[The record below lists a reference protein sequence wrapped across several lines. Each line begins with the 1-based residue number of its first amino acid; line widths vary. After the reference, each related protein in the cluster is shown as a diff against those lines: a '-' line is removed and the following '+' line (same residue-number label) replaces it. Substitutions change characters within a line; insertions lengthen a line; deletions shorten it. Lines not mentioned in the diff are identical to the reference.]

1 MRIPR
6 FFLSFICNNSLFNY
20 SVLVYNLYL
29 NGGDSVNDIW
39 STVRNMLWNLTHR
52 LGIID
57 IIDILIVAV
66 IIYELIL
73 LTRHTRG
80 SALLKGLFLLF
91 VIVVLSS
98 ILGLTSLNWLMM
110 AVLQNG
116 ALVLVIL
123 FQPELRKM
131 LERMGRSRI
140 VTKSNKWSYDDDN
153 EVIINEIIQT
163 VVDLSQRRV
172 GALIVFERKTGLQDV
187 IETGTEL
194 NAKISAP
201 LLENIFEPNT
211 PLHDGAVVIRNEQIM
226 AAACIL
232 PLAEASG
239 VSRELGTRHR
249 AAVGITENTDAVVI
263 VVSEQTGIVS
273 LAMDGTLKR
282 PIKKDALREFLNGL
296 YRSSVSGLASILRN
310 FVRKGAVEKKHG

>member
-1 MRIPR
+1 M
-6 FFLSFICNNSLFNY
+6 
-20 SVLVYNLYL
+20 
-29 NGGDSVNDIW
+29 NDIW
-39 STVRNMLWNLTHR
+39 TTIRNMGWNLTHR

-66 IIYELIL
+66 IIYELLL

-91 VIVVLSS
+91 VIVLLSNV
-98 ILGLTSLNWLMM
+98 LGLTSLNWILMS
-110 AVLQNG
+110 VLQNG

-123 FQPELRKM
+123 FQPEFRKA

-140 VTKSNKWSYDDDN
+140 ITKGNHRNMDDDA
-153 EVIINEIIQT
+153 ETIIEEIIQT
-163 VVDLSQRRV
+163 VVDLSRRRV

-187 IETGTEL
+187 VETGTQL
-194 NAKISAP
+194 NAEISAP

-211 PLHDGAVVIRNEQIM
+211 PLHDGAVVIRDDRVM

-239 VSRELGTRHR
+239 VMRGLGTRHR
-249 AAVGITENTDAVVI
+249 AAVGISENTDAAVI

-273 LAMDGTLKR
+273 MAMDGMLKR
-282 PIKKDALREFLNGL
+282 PYSVDEMRKFLNGF
-296 YRSSVSGLASILRN
+296 YRSNVTGLASILRN
-310 FVRKGAVEKKHG
+310 FVRKGAEEKKA

>member
-1 MRIPR
+1 M
-6 FFLSFICNNSLFNY
+6 
-20 SVLVYNLYL
+20 
-29 NGGDSVNDIW
+29 GGDSVNDIW
-39 STVRNMLWNLTHR
+39 FTIRNMGWNLTHR

-66 IIYELIL
+66 IVYELLL

-80 SALLKGLFLLF
+80 SALLKGLFLLL
-91 VIVVLSS
+91 VIVLLSNM
-98 ILGLTSLNWLMM
+98 LRLTALNWLLM

-116 ALVLVIL
+116 ALVLVVL
-123 FQPELRKM
+123 FQPEIRKM

-140 VTKSNKWSYDDDN
+140 ITKSNKWSLDDDN
-153 EVIINEIIQT
+153 GLIINEIVQT
-163 VVDLSQRRV
+163 VVDLSRRRV

-187 IETGTEL
+187 IETGTQL
-194 NAKISAP
+194 NAEISAP

-249 AAVGITENTDAVVI
+249 AAVGITENTDAAVI
-263 VVSEQTGIVS
+263 VVSEETGIVS
-273 LAMDGTLKR
+273 LATDGSLKR
-282 PIKKDALREFLNGL
+282 PFAVDELRSFLNGL
-296 YRSSVSGLASILRN
+296 YRSKVSGLGSILRN
-310 FVRKGAVEKKHG
+310 FVRKGAVEKKS